1 MTMTTT
7 TMTDQQMVDAM
18 ILECSLCREN
28 GTYVPKATR
37 LTLFTHGLM
46 VLRFFCVH
54 CYEMD
59 HQVLRT
65 SAFADQL
72 TQLGVPTTVV
82 RTPMELFEHPD
93 PKVPAITKGHCTG
106 MERLSLEMF
115 NRVVDRELR
124 LERP

>member
-1 MTMTTT
+1 MTTTT
-7 TMTDQQMVDAM
+7 TMTEQMVDAM

-37 LTLFTHGLM
+37 LTLFTHGLI

-54 CYEMD
+54 CYD
-59 HQVLRT
+59 LDRQVVRS

-82 RTPMELFEHPD
+82 RTPMEMFEHPEAT
-93 PKVPAITKGHCTG
+93 VPAITMGHV
-106 MERLSLEMF
+106 MLVERASLKVF
-115 NRVVDRELR
+115 NQLLVQEL
-124 LERP
+124 LA